1 MKTLSLF
8 PLQVLVKLRQIVRS
22 LSNHFDRAKSRNI
35 VTMAKH
41 AKNVVRMT
49 DIFELQFL
57 CEKTLQP
64 AEGVSPYRIELP
76 TAEVTEFLEKVAPL
90 LGATLGVLHV
100 ISQISGPFVKAA
112 AAGLDLDGLETVRD
126 GLEMVEDS
134 LGMDLQEDVLDPLQ
148 DVLDPLQDGF
158 ERVED
163 ILETVEEL
171 EWMRDMEVVDGTTVG
186 DVLNLS
192 PWSDDGD
199 GDGYDSDEDKDA
211 YNFDDELV
219 TFAEHTI
226 LSTDDLA
233 GKAGVL
239 LPKTGQSRAT
249 MAPAKKKAQVRKSVD
264 AIRGFITRAG
274 RAKDLDKQEIGGLR
288 KTVMEDGRVLWLSEK
303 ARCSGW
309 EKVDMEVL
317 LEEMADEGDE
327 IIRSPVGSPAVAVD
341 AADATIDTSSEWRPL
356 VQTDE
361 SSEVEPAWRSPTN
374 RALGA
379 AANQRA
385 SSSECCCVLQ

>member
-76 TAEVTEFLEKVAPL
+76 TAEVTEFLEKAAPL

-100 ISQISGPFVKAA
+100 IHQIGGPFLAMH
-112 AAGLDLDGLETVRD
+112 GLPLETHDHYLESLDGLND
-126 GLEMVEDS
+126 GV
-134 LGMDLQEDVLDPLQ
+134 Q
-148 DVLDPLQDGF
+148 
-158 ERVED
+158 D

-171 EWMRDMEVVDGTTVG
+171 EWIRDMEVFDGTTVE

-192 PWSDDGD
+192 SPSSLHDEDKD
-199 GDGYDSDEDKDA
+199 DGYDSDEDKDA
-211 YNFDDELV
+211 YDFDDELV

-274 RAKDLDKQEIGGLR
+274 RAQDLDKQEIGGLR

>member
-76 TAEVTEFLEKVAPL
+76 TAEVTEFLEKAAPL

-100 ISQISGPFVKAA
+100 ISQIGGTYLAAHGLPIVGALSLKTQKAV
-112 AAGLDLDGLETVRD
+112 LKRLDGLNER
-126 GLEMVEDS
+126 
-134 LGMDLQEDVLDPLQ
+134 LQPEVQ
-148 DVLDPLQDGF
+148 
-158 ERVED
+158 D

-171 EWMRDMEVVDGTTVG
+171 EWIRDMEVFDGTTVE

-192 PWSDDGD
+192 SPSSLHDEDKD
-199 GDGYDSDEDKDA
+199 DGYDSDEDKDA
-211 YNFDDELV
+211 YDFDDELV

-379 AANQRA
+379 ADNQRA

>member
-76 TAEVTEFLEKVAPL
+76 TAEVTEFLEKAAPL

-100 ISQISGPFVKAA
+100 ISQISGPFLAA
-112 AAGLDLDGLETVRD
+112 YGVSGLWSLDTQEAVLKPLDGLNDEV
-126 GLEMVEDS
+126 
-134 LGMDLQEDVLDPLQ
+134 Q
-148 DVLDPLQDGF
+148 
-158 ERVED
+158 D

-171 EWMRDMEVVDGTTVG
+171 EWIRDMEVFDGTTVE

-192 PWSDDGD
+192 SPSSLHDEDKD
-199 GDGYDSDEDKDA
+199 DGYDSDEDKDA
-211 YNFDDELV
+211 YDFDDELV

-361 SSEVEPAWRSPTN
+361 SSEVEPARRSPTN